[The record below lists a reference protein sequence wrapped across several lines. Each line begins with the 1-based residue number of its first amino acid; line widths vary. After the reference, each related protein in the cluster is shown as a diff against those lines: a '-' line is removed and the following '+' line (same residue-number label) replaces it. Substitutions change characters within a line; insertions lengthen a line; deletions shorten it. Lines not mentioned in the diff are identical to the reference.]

1 MCSGVLV
8 YIQIFGTETRDAA
21 GAFRPAWR
29 ALGAS
34 VPPIE
39 DVLASART
47 AGRSPPEGHPVPT
60 ILYRDVGLRAC
71 ADALAQTAK
80 PPSGKWRVAA
90 LPSRL
95 NGAPGTI
102 EVWLPRPALY
112 SQTGGSGAGR

>member
-1 MCSGVLV
+1 M
-8 YIQIFGTETRDAA
+8 
-21 GAFRPAWR
+21 
-29 ALGAS
+29 
-34 VPPIE
+34 PPIE

-60 ILYRDVGLRAC
+60 ILYHDAGLRAC

-80 PPSGKWRVAA
+80 PPTGKWKVAA

-112 SQTGGSGAGR
+112 SQTDTGKPGR